1 MVASSAKTIDTR
13 DRIQLSRRAQ
23 RYEARKAR
31 ARRRMLVVIGVV
43 VLVTTVV
50 VVVVSSAS
58 NDSAPTT
65 TPYAG
70 STVDVTLGDYV
81 ILGNLTA
88 PAGRVRL
95 QAMNQGGI
103 IHNVGIRGGPISGD
117 MRPGKG
123 FTIDLGQLAPGT
135 YELYCDIVG
144 HVERGMVA
152 NLVIT

>member
-1 MVASSAKTIDTR
+1 
-13 DRIQLSRRAQ
+13 
-23 RYEARKAR
+23 
-31 ARRRMLVVIGVV
+31 MLVA
-43 VLVTTVV
+43 TVV

-58 NDSAPTT
+58 NDSAPPTT
-65 TPYAG
+65 IYAG

>member
-1 MVASSAKTIDTR
+1 MKTIDTR

-23 RYEARKAR
+23 RYEERKAR
-31 ARRRMLVVIGVV
+31 ARRRVLVVIGAV
-43 VLVTTVV
+43 VLVATVV

-58 NDSAPTT
+58 NDSAPPTT
-65 TPYAG
+65 IYAG

>member
-31 ARRRMLVVIGVV
+31 ARRRMLVV
-43 VLVTTVV
+43 
-50 VVVVSSAS
+50 
-58 NDSAPTT
+58 
-65 TPYAG
+65 
-70 STVDVTLGDYV
+70 LGDYV

-88 PAGRVRL
+88 LAGRVRL